1 MITSGAPKPPT
12 FKRSSPRKKSR
23 LRSRRVT
30 AAGGEGEAEA
40 EAAGTSALARALLP
54 HASVEL
60 DAVPPVGRALPR
72 DFFEVDALDLAPRL
86 LGKLLRRDEVVLR
99 ITEVLLL
106 QKSRVFHTN
115 RHCNL
120 LRYE

>member
-1 MITSGAPKPPT
+1 MTTSGAPKPPT

-115 RHCNL
+115 RDCTL